1 LRWSISKFQK
11 GFTLYQ
17 PEYEGKRMKLLKLF
31 LKLWGEDIAGNRRM
45 KLSSEDVFTLFLV
58 IKRAEKDTPT
68 LSFRKLAV
76 LLHRFSA

>member
-1 LRWSISKFQK
+1 
-11 GFTLYQ
+11 
-17 PEYEGKRMKLLKLF
+17 MKLLKLF

-58 IKRAEKDTPT
+58 ITRAEKDTPA
-68 LSFRKLAV
+68 LLFRKLAV